1 MVVKPQIFLRL
12 IYFYTEMALPY
23 FFFFLPKT
31 FSRAGQSLCTQI
43 VKHIKQVLD
52 FNTYE
57 KKNIAEPIIGYM
69 PRSTS

>member
-1 MVVKPQIFLRL
+1 MVVKRQSFLRL
-12 IYFYTEMALPY
+12 IYLNTEMTLP
-23 FFFFLPKT
+23 FFFLPMT

-43 VKHIKQVLD
+43 VRHIKQEVLD
-52 FNTYE
+52 FNAY